1 MPRLQEKLQKDVL
14 PRLQEKLGYSNLLAV
29 PKLEKIVINIGLG
42 KPMGIG
48 SASENKGVMEAA
60 LNDLGTITGQ
70 KPLVTRARVSVAAF
84 KIRKGKEIGV
94 KVTLRRQ
101 RMWEFLD
108 RLMSVTI
115 PRIRD
120 FRGFPLRGFDQG
132 GNYTFGLTE
141 QSVFPEI
148 DLTKATKMF
157 GMNITLTIRARKRED
172 AVEFLK
178 TLGFPFKSN

>member
-1 MPRLQEKLQKDVL
+1 MQEKLKTEVL
-14 PRLQEKLGYSNLLAV
+14 PALREKLGYSNPHAM
-29 PKLEKIVINIGLG
+29 PKLEKIVINMGLG

-48 SASENKGVMEAA
+48 SQSENKGVMEAA
-60 LNDLGTITGQ
+60 IKDLTTITGQ
-70 KPLVTRARVSVAAF
+70 KPLVTKARISVASF
-84 KIRKGKEIGV
+84 KIRQGKEVGIT
-94 KVTLRRQ
+94 VTLRRQ

-108 RLMSVTI
+108 RLITITI

-120 FRGFPLRGFDQG
+120 FRGFPQKGFDQA

-148 DLTKATKMF
+148 DLTKVQKTL
-157 GMNITLTIRARKRED
+157 GMNITLTIRARKRQD

-178 TLGFPFKSN
+178 TLGFPFRSN